1 MHGRGGDRRLRGWAA
16 HVMGAL
22 AAVLLVLGVAAIVIS
37 PRLAE
42 HFIFFPSRMGAE
54 APPVLAGVRG
64 RDVWLTSGDG
74 VRIHGWW
81 YHASEGAPG
90 LLFLHGNAG
99 HIGDRSP
106 IAEGLV
112 ARGLS
117 VFQLDYRGYGRSEGR
132 PTEEGVQ
139 RDALAGHAWVADALG
154 GEDRVVVLGESL
166 GGPVAARLAA
176 ERRVGGLILQSTFTA
191 LDEMA
196 AAAYPILPR
205 FLFRRLRG
213 HFDTRAALARVRAPV
228 LVIHGTRDGL
238 VPARMGR
245 ELFERASGPKTWLPI
260 EGADHSD
267 VYLVGGA
274 RYFDAVAA
282 FAQAAGGA
290 R

>member
-1 MHGRGGDRRLRGWAA
+1 MRRWA
-16 HVMGAL
+16 VQLLGAL
-22 AAVLLVLGVAAIVIS
+22 AVVVLLLGVGALVIS

-42 HFIFFPSRMGAE
+42 HFVFFPSRMGGG
-54 APPVLAGVRG
+54 PPPAVAGVAG
-64 RDVWLTSGDG
+64 EDVWLTAGDG

-81 YHASEGAPG
+81 YRGVDARAPV

-99 HIGDRSP
+99 HIGDRVP

-117 VFQLDYRGYGRSEGR
+117 VFLVDYRGYGRSEGR
-132 PTEEGVQ
+132 PTEEGVH
-139 RDALAGHAWVADALG
+139 RDALAAHAWAAGAARG
-154 GEDRVVVLGESL
+154 GDRVVVLGESL

-176 ERRVGGLILQSTFTA
+176 ERPVGGLILQSTFTA

-196 AAAYPILPR
+196 AAAYPFLPR

-238 VPARMGR
+238 VPPHMGR
-245 ELFERASGPKTWLPI
+245 ELFENAPEPKTWLPI

-267 VYLVGGA
+267 VYVIGGA
-274 RYFDAVAA
+274 RYFDAVAV
-282 FAQAAGGA
+282 FARSAVGGG
-290 R
+290 